1 MKRIFKTIVSLVLS
15 VILIGTSMPAMATK
29 KVNNQKNDEKVT
41 LIVRLKDGAVLEKD
55 DIANG
60 GKEYLRTKKGL
71 KESRKILRTQSSVQS
86 TIKNDINEYIKLKYS
101 YTAVI
106 NGFAIEA
113 KKSDI
118 EKIKRLPSVKA
129 VSVAKK
135 L

>member
-1 MKRIFKTIVSLVLS
+1 
-15 VILIGTSMPAMATK
+15 MPTMAAK

-118 EKIKRLPSVKA
+118 
-129 VSVAKK
+129 
-135 L
+135 